1 MEDNQEKNT
10 GYTGEYGNPVEPV
23 EEQQAE
29 KPEDTTYRHS
39 YQNGEGEVAHTGDY
53 YQAQNQ
59 TDSEKQVDSQ
69 SETGSQ
75 SETQNTWQSA
85 QNQQSAQSQQGAFY
99 QNQNYS
105 QRGPAPMPS
114 QKPQKKQS
122 QASGS
127 PLWKKF
133 LVSAA
138 CAVIFGVTAGV
149 CFQGI
154 RYVSDQFLPSHS
166 SSQTKLKST
175 TEGSSADNGNA
186 KGTQNITDTNKA
198 AVTDVGALDVSG
210 IAEQTMPAIV
220 AITSTTQGANYYDL
234 FGREYA
240 GKETT
245 GAGSGFIVA
254 QNDSE
259 LLIATNNHVI
269 KDAKTISVQFI
280 DGEIYEANVKGT
292 DSANDLAVIAV
303 AVKNIKK
310 DTMNK
315 IAIADL
321 GSSDDLKVGEMV
333 IAIGNALGYGQSV
346 TVGYVSAKDREI
358 TASDQDQYSSSGED
372 AATIKAIQT
381 DAAINPGNSGGA
393 LINMRGEVVGINS
406 AKIASSTVEG
416 IGYAIPITV
425 ANPIIEDLMNK
436 EVLKDSD
443 KGYLGISCQTVTEA
457 ATAFNI
463 PNGVQVVEVAEGGA
477 ADKAGIKVGDII
489 TSINN
494 MEVRSKESLSEKANS
509 YKKGTEVEIKLQRSD
524 NGSYKEQTLKV
535 ALQGKDSL
543 DKLQDSSKDNSQG
556 SDGNASGGN
565 NAPDNGSNGSGNGD
579 TGNGGSGN
587 DGSGEDNYGYG
598 DGYGNFFDYFFR

>member
-10 GYTGEYGNPVEPV
+10 GYTGEYGNPVEP
-23 EEQQAE
+23 AE
-29 KPEDTTYRHS
+29 KPAEKSEDTTYRHS
-39 YQNGEGEVAHTGDY
+39 YQNGEGETTHSGDY
-53 YQAQNQ
+53 YEAQNQ
-59 TDSEKQVDSQ
+59 TDRAEQINSQ
-69 SETGSQ
+69 SETESQ
-75 SETQNTWQSA
+75 SETQTGWQDA
-85 QNQQSAQSQQGAFY
+85 QNKQSAQSQQSAFY

-105 QRGPAPMPS
+105 QQGQGSASISS
-114 QKPQKKQS
+114 QKSQKKKNQT
-122 QASGS
+122 SGS

-133 LVSAA
+133 LISAA
-138 CAVIFGVTAGV
+138 CAVIFGVTAGI
-149 CFQGI
+149 CFQGV

-166 SSQTKLKST
+166 SSSQTKLKTT
-175 TEGSSADNGNA
+175 TEGSGTDSGNA
-186 KGTQNITDTNKA
+186 KDTQNSTDANKA
-198 AVTDVGALDVSG
+198 AVTEVGALDVSG

-254 QNDSE
+254 QNDTE

-303 AVKNIKK
+303 AVKNIKE

-358 TASDQDQYSSSGED
+358 TASDQDQYSSSGES
-372 AATIKAIQT
+372 ASTIKAIQT

-463 PNGVQVVEVAEGGA
+463 PNGVQVVEVAKGGA
-477 ADKAGIKVGDII
+477 ADKAGLKVGDII

-494 MEVRSKESLSEKANS
+494 MEVRSKESLAEKANS
-509 YKKGTEVEIKLQRSD
+509 YKKGTEVELKVQRSD
-524 NGSYKEQTLKV
+524 NGSYKEQSFKV
-535 ALQGKDSL
+535 TLQGKESTDGL
-543 DKLQDSSKDNSQG
+543 KNSSKNNSQN
-556 SDGNASGGN
+556 SNGNASGGN
-565 NAPDNGSNGSGNGD
+565 NGSDNGNNGSGNDNSGD
-579 TGNGGSGN
+579 GYSED
-587 DGSGEDNYGYG
+587 DGYGYG
-598 DGYGNFFDYFFR
+598 DGYGSFFDYFFR

>member
-10 GYTGEYGNPVEPV
+10 GYTGEYGNPVEP
-23 EEQQAE
+23 AE
-29 KPEDTTYRHS
+29 KSEDTTYRHS
-39 YQNGEGEVAHTGDY
+39 YQNGEGEVAHSGDY
-53 YQAQNQ
+53 YASQNQADREKQ
-59 TDSEKQVDSQ
+59 TDSQAETESRSGTQ
-69 SETGSQ
+69 SAGWQ
-75 SETQNTWQSA
+75 RTQNE
-85 QNQQSAQSQQGAFY
+85 QSAQSQPGAFY
-99 QNQNYS
+99 QNPQNYNS
-105 QRGPAPMPS
+105 QQGQGPASMPS
-114 QKPQKKQS
+114 QKPQKKKNQT
-122 QASGS
+122 SGT

-133 LVSAA
+133 LISAA

-149 CFQGI
+149 CFQGV
-154 RYVSDQFLPSHS
+154 RYVSDQFLPSRS
-166 SSQTKLKST
+166 SSQTKLKTT
-175 TEGSSADNGNA
+175 TEGSGTNGENNEDTGNST
-186 KGTQNITDTNKA
+186 GTDKNKA
-198 AVTDVGALDVSG
+198 AVTEVAALDVSG

-234 FGREYA
+234 FGREYE
-240 GKETT
+240 GKEST

-254 QNDSE
+254 QNDNE

-269 KDAKTISVQFI
+269 DGAKTISVQFI

-303 AVKNIKK
+303 AVKDIKE

-358 TASDQDQYSSSGED
+358 TTSDENQYNGSG
-372 AATIKAIQT
+372 ATTIKAIQT

-436 EVLKDSD
+436 EILKDSE
-443 KGYLGISCQTVTEA
+443 KGYLGVSCQTVTEA

-494 MEVRSKESLSEKANS
+494 MEVRSKESLSEKVNS
-509 YKKGTEVEIKLQRSD
+509 YKKGTEVEVKIQRSD
-524 NGSYKEQTLKV
+524 NGSYKEQSLKV
-535 ALQGKDSL
+535 TLQGEESTKGL
-543 DKLQDSSKDNSQG
+543 GKSSNNNS
-556 SDGNASGGN
+556 GNASGGN
-565 NAPDNGSNGSGNGD
+565 NGP
-579 TGNGGSGN
+579 GNGGSG
-587 DGSGEDNYGYG
+587 DEYSDDDYGYGFG